1 VNGEAMQEDQSQT
14 VSFQPIG
21 SEGHLPW
28 YVNVF
33 LIYLLSVL
41 LMTFVRPGMLMW
53 TLRKHQ
59 KAHARGLPVQSDSQS
74 FWEISYSKIRSIR
87 SFSHLTSLL
96 AVLVLGWNV
105 TNILAGISMEKV
117 SSFSYVAAR
126 LADALVPFLMGI
138 VFCCVLLV
146 CAMFLESRFRRGRL
160 MFERNTDD
168 LPPSSK

>member
-1 VNGEAMQEDQSQT
+1 
-14 VSFQPIG
+14 
-21 SEGHLPW
+21 
-28 YVNVF
+28 
-33 LIYLLSVL
+33 
-41 LMTFVRPGMLMW
+41 
-53 TLRKHQ
+53 
-59 KAHARGLPVQSDSQS
+59 
-74 FWEISYSKIRSIR
+74 
-87 SFSHLTSLL
+87 
-96 AVLVLGWNV
+96 VLVLGWNV